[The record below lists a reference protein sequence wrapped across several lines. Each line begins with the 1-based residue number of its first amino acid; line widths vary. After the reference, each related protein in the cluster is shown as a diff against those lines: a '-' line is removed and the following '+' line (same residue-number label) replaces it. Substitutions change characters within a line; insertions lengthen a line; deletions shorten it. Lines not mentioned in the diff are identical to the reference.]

1 MKVSSKKIAFMGV
14 MAALGNLLGF
24 IPLKIP
30 SPTPAVNIE
39 LHFSQLPPLFV
50 AFSLGAIPGAITGFL
65 SLIAVTAVYIR
76 NPLVPFGNM
85 ILAGAAGLAAKKFK
99 PIIAGLI
106 GEIVETPFLWFSILF
121 WSGIVYNVPFKV
133 LIPIAALINVKAFI
147 EVFISSLIANILLKK
162 KEIKAA
168 LKSID

>member
-85 ILAGAAGLAAKKFK
+85 ILAGAAGLAAKKF
-99 PIIAGLI
+99 
-106 GEIVETPFLWFSILF
+106 
-121 WSGIVYNVPFKV
+121 
-133 LIPIAALINVKAFI
+133 
-147 EVFISSLIANILLKK
+147 
-162 KEIKAA
+162 
-168 LKSID
+168 